1 MTDIDEELMYSLL
14 KSFADDTRIMKGVS
28 NVREASQLQGDLFN
42 VYDWSESNNMEFNSL
57 KFEIHRYGADEAL
70 KQLTNYLTNIGTIID
85 EKDSVKDLGIIM
97 SNDGSFTEHVNHV
110 VEKAKTQM
118 SSILRNFKS
127 RSLNHMLCLW
137 KSIVIPRLYCSQLW
151 TPTKRGDIQKLE
163 MLQKT
168 FTRKINGL
176 SNLTYWDRLKRCG
189 IFSLQR
195 RRERYQIIYVW
206 KILEELVL
214 SLENVK
220 RFSNFSDRGGRTC
233 TVPSVNRN
241 APEKIQT
248 LRESSFSVNGT
259 RLFNVLPKKLRN
271 LTNCPVSE
279 FKANLDRF
287 LKLIP
292 DQPIVPG
299 NTMSNQFHSNSS
311 NE

>member
-1 MTDIDEELMYSLL
+1 M
-14 KSFADDTRIMKGVS
+14 
-28 NVREASQLQGDLFN
+28 
-42 VYDWSESNNMEFNSL
+42 
-57 KFEIHRYGADEAL
+57 
-70 KQLTNYLTNIGTIID
+70 TNYLTNIGTIID

-137 KSIVIPRLYCSQLW
+137 KSIVIPRLEYCSQLW
-151 TPTKRGDIQKLE
+151 SPTKRGDIQKLE

-206 KILEELVL
+206 KILEELVP

-241 APEKIQT
+241 APKKIQT

-299 NTMSNQFHSNSS
+299 YTMNNQFRSNSLLDLRGIINDIS
-311 NE
+311 FNE

>member
-1 MTDIDEELMYSLL
+1 
-14 KSFADDTRIMKGVS
+14 
-28 NVREASQLQGDLFN
+28 
-42 VYDWSESNNMEFNSL
+42 MEVPKIFNSL
-57 KFEIHRYGADEAL
+57 IFEIHRYGADEAL

-85 EKDSVKDLGIIM
+85 VKDSVKDLGFIM

-137 KSIVIPRLYCSQLW
+137 KSIVIPRLEYCSQLW
-151 TPTKRGDIQKLE
+151 NPTKRGDIQKLE

-206 KILEELVL
+206 KILEELVP

-233 TVPSVNRN
+233 TVLSVNRN
-241 APEKIQT
+241 APKKIQVF
-248 LRESSFSVNGT
+248 LLMVRGFSMYSPRNSETSLIVLYLKLKQILTDFLN
-259 RLFNVLPKKLRN
+259 LF
-271 LTNCPVSE
+271 LTNRLYL
-279 FKANLDRF
+279 A
-287 LKLIP
+287 IP
-292 DQPIVPG
+292 
-299 NTMSNQFHSNSS
+299 
-311 NE
+311 